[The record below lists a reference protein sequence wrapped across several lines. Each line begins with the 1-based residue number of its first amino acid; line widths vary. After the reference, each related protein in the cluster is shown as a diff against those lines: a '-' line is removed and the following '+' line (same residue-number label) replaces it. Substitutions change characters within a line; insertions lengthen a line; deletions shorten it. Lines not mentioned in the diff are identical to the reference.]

1 MVEEDINVAD
11 EFEIGKEKVSVFLL
25 SQTFDES
32 VLDEVNFFLLLHA
45 QKNNNQ
51 SNFSYW
57 KYSRFDSVLL
67 DDEVCF
73 SYSRFTKKNI
83 SYFCHVFGVLIP

>member
-11 EFEIGKEKVSVFLL
+11 EFEIGKEKIAVFLL

-32 VLDEVNFFLLLHA
+32 VLGEVNFFILLHA
-45 QKNNNQ
+45 QKNNNR

-57 KYSRFDSVLL
+57 KYSRFDLVLL
-67 DDEVCF
+67 DHEVCF
-73 SYSRFTKKNI
+73 SYCRFTKQNI
-83 SYFCHVFGVLIP
+83 SYFCHVFGVPIP